1 MLDRVFSERQRKRR
15 GSLQERLISR
25 LQKQEDVAVTTLVEE
40 YSPALY
46 RYIYCL
52 VQDAEATADC
62 VQETLLKAYIALP
75 RLSDESQVA
84 SWLFTIATNVAK
96 NYLRRHRIIRWVRL
110 DWLPIYRQS
119 HEPEVLQQ
127 EFVGQ
132 ILAQLP
138 LDDRVCLVLHYWR
151 GLSCREISMVI
162 RKRETAVRKL
172 LERARKRFRALCEYH
187 YNNSDKEADDAL

>member
-1 MLDRVFSERQRKRR
+1 
-15 GSLQERLISR
+15 LQERLISR

-62 VQETLLKAYIALP
+62 VQETLLKAYIELP

-96 NYLRRHRIIRWVRL
+96 
-110 DWLPIYRQS
+110 S
-119 HEPEVLQQ
+119 
-127 EFVGQ
+127 
-132 ILAQLP
+132 
-138 LDDRVCLVLHYWR
+138 
-151 GLSCREISMVI
+151 VI
-162 RKRETAVRKL
+162 K
-172 LERARKRFRALCEYH
+172 
-187 YNNSDKEADDAL
+187 N